1 MDGKQLL
8 AVVVGST
15 STMASHP
22 SPTRGGLVWAYLS
35 AKLWLRTSIT
45 ALIVWTLYYCVQFSY
60 SAQEPEA
67 HVGQD
72 IFQGYSQN
80 VGKDCKDLLCGRE
93 AETLFLSIPN
103 EESALATSRLFASE
117 PHMAGT
123 SGDFE
128 TAKSFLAIL
137 QDELGVKPLPGNLP
151 IFRAGTRESR
161 SATLNIPSYTKP
173 MAWVDTYFPILNT
186 PLNHS
191 LEILGMHGNP
201 VWTADLEEISDETDP
216 YAAMYATATPAW
228 HALSRGGEAL
238 GKLVNAHYGRKQ
250 DYDALLEAGV
260 NFTGKIVLAR
270 YGSNFRGL
278 KVKRAQELGAAGVLI
293 YSDPRD
299 DGTVTP
305 KNGYKPYPHGPARNP
320 TSVQRGNVH
329 FPSLYPG
336 DPTTPGYP
344 SYEESVRME
353 GLSRPTIPSLPISW
367 KNAEIL
373 LKWLNGTEE
382 FVVRLVNNVDEKITP
397 IWNVIGVIPGHIS
410 DEVVVV
416 GGHRDEFIKVL
427 GASDPSS
434 GTTSML
440 EAVRGFGELLRD
452 GWRPLR
458 SIVVASWDAEEFG
471 LIGSTEWGEDFTEW
485 IRDHVVAYVNIDTSV
500 SGSRLRTS
508 ASPLLAHLLMQTA
521 KQIPHPTSEGRTL
534 WDARTDNGTLF
545 GDDIDKEVLNMDY
558 ATNLFEDNLGIRPL
572 GSGSD
577 YTVFLQYIGVP
588 SAEACFTSTLHDPV
602 YHYHSV
608 FDTQRWQELYG
619 DPTFSRHVAIA
630 KHLGLQALRLSGDL
644 ILPLNTT
651 HYSLQLKAYFD
662 RVVTLAAA
670 ASIDV
675 DFSPLRDSIYS
686 LQAAS
691 LDLDAEKAEAE
702 HKTRAA
708 LKFLKRHGQYCR
720 TTRRTRVIFCELW
733 KLIGKVFHPEDSV
746 LLFEPETGLQERRLL
761 KALEPVRLVNGKLI
775 AFERAFISKDGIKGR
790 EWFKHLGVAPGKWL
804 GYGATILP
812 GITEAITF
820 DGDPVAVAHE
830 IERLRGAIDNLVEK
844 IRVHT

>member
-1 MDGKQLL
+1 MDEKQLP
-8 AVVVGST
+8 AVVVKST
-15 STMASHP
+15 AVIAFDAP
-22 SPTRGGLVWAYLS
+22 PTAGARLI
-35 AKLWLRTSIT
+35 AKQWFRTSIVVF
-45 ALIVWTLYYCVQFSY
+45 IICTLYYCVQSSY
-60 SAQEPEA
+60 SPQEEA
-67 HVGQD
+67 HLAQVDQD
-72 IFQGYSQN
+72 LLQGYLQN
-80 VGKDCKDLLCGRE
+80 VGGCKDPLCGRE

-103 EESALATSRLFASE
+103 EESALATSCLFTSE

-128 TAKSFLAIL
+128 SAKSFLAIL
-137 QDELGVKPLPGNLP
+137 QDELGIKPLPGDLP
-151 IFRAGTRESR
+151 IFRAGTNESR
-161 SATLNIPSYTKP
+161 SATLDISSYTKP
-173 MAWVDTYFPILNT
+173 MAWIDTYFPILNT

-191 LEILGMHGNP
+191 LEILGTHGNP
-201 VWTADLEEISDETDP
+201 VWVAELEEVSDEADP

-228 HALSRGGEAL
+228 HGLSRGGEAL
-238 GKLVNAHYGRKQ
+238 GKLVYAHYGRKQ

-260 NFTGKIVLAR
+260 NFTGKIVLTR
-270 YGSNFRGL
+270 YGGNFRGL

-299 DGTVTP
+299 DGTVTS
-305 KNGYKPYPHGPARNP
+305 KNGYKAYPHGPARNP
-320 TSVQRGNVH
+320 TSVQRGSVH
-329 FPSLYPG
+329 FNSLYPG

-344 SYEESVRME
+344 SYEDSVRTE

-373 LKWLNGTEE
+373 LKWLDHTEE
-382 FVVRLVNNVDEKITP
+382 PVVRLVNNVDDKITP
-397 IWNVIGVIPGHIS
+397 IWNVMGVIPGHIR

-416 GGHRDEFIKVL
+416 GGHRDAWVL

-440 EAVRGFGELLRD
+440 EAVRGFGQLLTK
-452 GWRPLR
+452 GWKPLR
-458 SIVVASWDAEEFG
+458 SIVIASWDAEEFG

-521 KQIPHPTSEGRTL
+521 IQIPHPTSEGRTL
-534 WDARTDNGTLF
+534 WDARDDRGTLF
-545 GDDIDKEVLNMDY
+545 GDNFDSEILDMDH
-558 ATNLFEDNLGIRPL
+558 AAHLSVDNLGVRPL

-588 SAEACFTSTLHDPV
+588 CAEACFTSTLHDPV

-630 KHLGLQALRLSGDL
+630 KHIGLQVLRLSGDL
-644 ILPLNTT
+644 VLPLNTT
-651 HYSLQLKAYFD
+651 HYSLQLEAYVD
-662 RVVTLAAA
+662 QVMTLATA
-670 ASIDV
+670 ASIDI
-675 DFSPLRDSIYS
+675 DFSPLRHSIHN

-691 LDLDAEKAEAE
+691 LDLDIEKAKTE

-708 LKFLKRHGQYCR
+708 LRSLVRYGQHCFPPGTGFWEQRLLRVLKRA
-720 TTRRTRVIFCELW
+720 
-733 KLIGKVFHPEDSV
+733 
-746 LLFEPETGLQERRLL
+746 
-761 KALEPVRLVNGKLI
+761 KAINRKLI

-804 GYGATILP
+804 GYGATTLP
-812 GITEAITF
+812 GITEAITL

-830 IERLRGAIDNLVEK
+830 IERLKGVIDNLVEE

>member
-1 MDGKQLL
+1 MDEKQLP
-8 AVVVGST
+8 AVVVRST
-15 STMASHP
+15 SAIAFDP
-22 SPTRGGLVWAYLS
+22 LPTRGACLVWLS
-35 AKLWLRTSIT
+35 VKRWFRTSIA
-45 ALIVWTLYYCVQFSY
+45 ALIACTLYYSLQSSY
-60 SAQEPEA
+60 SPQEEA
-67 HVGQD
+67 HPDQD
-72 IFQGYSQN
+72 LLQGYLQN
-80 VGKDCKDLLCGRE
+80 IDKCCRDPLCGRE

-103 EESALATSRLFASE
+103 EESAIATSRIFASE

-123 SGDFE
+123 AGDFE
-128 TAKSFLAIL
+128 TAKSFLAVL
-137 QDELGVKPLPGNLP
+137 QSELDIEPLPGNLP

-161 SATLNIPSYTKP
+161 SATLNISSYTKS
-173 MAWVDTYFPILNT
+173 MAWIDTYFPILNT
-186 PLNHS
+186 PANHS
-191 LEILGMHGNP
+191 LEILGMHGNLA
-201 VWTADLEEISDETDP
+201 WTADLEEVSDETDP
-216 YAAMYATATPAW
+216 YAAMYATVIPAW
-228 HALSRGGEAL
+228 HGLSRGGEAF
-238 GKLVNAHYGRKQ
+238 GELVYAHYGRKQ

-260 NFTGKIVLAR
+260 NITGKIVLAR
-270 YGSNFRGL
+270 YGGNFRGL
-278 KVKRAQELGAAGVLI
+278 KVRRAQELGAAGVLI

-353 GLSRPTIPSLPISW
+353 GLSRPAIPSLPLSW

-373 LKWLNGTEE
+373 LKWLNDTEE
-382 FVVRLVNNVDEKITP
+382 FVVRLVNNVDDKITP
-397 IWNVIGVIPGHIS
+397 IWNVIGVIPGHIR

-416 GGHRDEFIKVL
+416 GGHRDAWVL

-440 EAVRGFGELLRD
+440 EAVRGFGQLLRK
-452 GWRPLR
+452 GWKPLR
-458 SIVVASWDAEEFG
+458 SIVIASWDAEEFG
-471 LIGSTEWGEDFTEW
+471 LIGSTEWGEDFTDW

-508 ASPLLAHLLMQTA
+508 ASPLLAHLLAQTA
-521 KQIPHPTSEGRTL
+521 TQIPHPTSEGRTL
-534 WDARTDNGTLF
+534 WDARDDSGTLF
-545 GDDIDKEVLNMDY
+545 GDDIDEEVLNMDY
-558 ATNLFEDNLGIRPL
+558 TAYSSEDNLGVRPL

-608 FDTQRWQELYG
+608 FDTPRWQDLYG

-630 KHLGLQALRLSGDL
+630 KHIGLQVLRLSGDL

-651 HYSLQLKAYFD
+651 HYSLQLETYVD
-662 RVVTLAAA
+662 QVVTLAMA

-675 DFSPLRDSIYS
+675 DFLPLRDSIYS

-691 LDLDAEKAEAE
+691 LDLDVEKAEAE
-702 HKTRAA
+702 HKSRAA
-708 LKFLKRHGQYCR
+708 LRSLKRHGQYGR
-720 TTRRTRVIFCELW
+720 AARMTRIVLCELW
-733 KLIGKVFHPEDSV
+733 KLIGKVCHPEESE
-746 LLFEPETGLQERRLL
+746 LLLKAETELRERRLL
-761 KALEPVRLVNGKLI
+761 QALEPVRAVNGKLI

-804 GYGATILP
+804 GYGATTLP
-812 GITEAITF
+812 GITEAISF

-830 IERLRGAIDNLVEK
+830 IERLKSAIDGLVEK
-844 IRVHT
+844 IRVHA